1 MKVIDSCCNF
11 PPNFF
16 RMSLQTTTANPLKL
30 PHIPASKRG
39 RQTNQL
45 QFMSKVL
52 LKSLLKHEFSWPF
65 QKPVNTAKLH
75 IPVRRRLFVMK

>member
-1 MKVIDSCCNF
+1 MKI
-11 PPNFF
+11 
-16 RMSLQTTTANPLKL
+16 

-52 LKSLLKHEFSWPF
+52 VKALLKHEFSWPF
-65 QKPVNTAKLH
+65 QKPVNAAKLNL
-75 IPVRRRLFVMK
+75 PVCLK

>member
-1 MKVIDSCCNF
+1 M
-11 PPNFF
+11 
-16 RMSLQTTTANPLKL
+16 KL

-52 LKSLLKHEFSWPF
+52 FKTLWKHEFSWPF
-65 QKPVNTAKLH
+65 QKPVNAAKLH
-75 IPVRRRLFVMK
+75 LPVC

>member
-1 MKVIDSCCNF
+1 M
-11 PPNFF
+11 
-16 RMSLQTTTANPLKL
+16 KL

-45 QFMSKVL
+45 QFMAKVL

-65 QKPVNTAKLH
+65 QKPVNTAKLN
-75 IPVRRRLFVMK
+75 IPVRDCSSSVNEESFLLLGLLQNCQISDGSRYY